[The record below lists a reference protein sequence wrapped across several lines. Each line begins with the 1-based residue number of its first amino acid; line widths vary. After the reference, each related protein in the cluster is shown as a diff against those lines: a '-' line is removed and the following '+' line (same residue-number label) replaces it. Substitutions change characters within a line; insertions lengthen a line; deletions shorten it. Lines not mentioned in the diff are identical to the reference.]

1 MGKDKWKDKYVMG
14 KDKWKDKWKD
24 KYVMG
29 GKKSENKKILKLWIK
44 KPKG

>member
-1 MGKDKWKDKYVMG
+1 MG
-14 KDKWKDKWKD
+14 KDKWKD

-29 GKKSENKKILKLWIK
+29 GKKSENKNILKLWIK